1 MAGIT
6 LDPKQARIVHAL
18 IGPVFVS
25 AGAGAGKTLV
35 LTQRVLHALTP
46 GSKPRE
52 QWADPDVP
60 EPFLDSIDPVSYT
73 HLTLP
78 TT

>member
-6 LDPKQARIVHAL
+6 LDPKQVRIVQTL
-18 IGPVFVS
+18 EGPVFVS

-35 LTQRVLHALTP
+35 LTQRVLNALKP
-46 GSKPRE
+46 GSKPRA

-60 EPFLDSIDPVSYT
+60 EPFLESIDQVLAISF
-73 HLTLP
+73 